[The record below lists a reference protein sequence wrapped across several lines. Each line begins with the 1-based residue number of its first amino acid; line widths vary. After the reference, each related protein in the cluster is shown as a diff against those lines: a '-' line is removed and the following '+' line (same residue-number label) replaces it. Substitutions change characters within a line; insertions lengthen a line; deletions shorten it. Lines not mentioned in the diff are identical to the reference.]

1 MLRTYALPTALQ
13 LPLSEL
19 VLVQANEQRAEQKY
33 ATVWYQPEEQPKW
46 AALQLR
52 FTLGLGVTAV
62 IPPGDMRL
70 VGLARAQIAEW

>member
-1 MLRTYALPTALQ
+1 MPCRRFFSCRWP
-13 LPLSEL
+13 EL
-19 VLVQANEQRAEQKY
+19 VIVAVQANEKRAEQKY